1 MMNSHQQFLLPI
13 KVRARQRIHS
23 EPLDPEE
30 DVTKKRKNEI
40 SPNKGDE
47 QTAQDSFRHNYG
59 SFWRHALRIEQ
70 AGDEANHSKKG
81 DKATNETRRGK
92 KIIKERWP
100 QGCFKNTKVNTRG
113 KLYEEENILH
123 SILLYPDNIIMDK
136 NYKAL
141 LEKIPAIGAITD
153 DKVK

>member
-1 MMNSHQQFLLPI
+1 MNSSGAFAIKDGVETCYDDAFKKIMMNSHQQFLLPI

-59 SFWRHALRIEQ
+59 SF
-70 AGDEANHSKKG
+70 
-81 DKATNETRRGK
+81 
-92 KIIKERWP
+92 
-100 QGCFKNTKVNTRG
+100 
-113 KLYEEENILH
+113 
-123 SILLYPDNIIMDK
+123 
-136 NYKAL
+136 
-141 LEKIPAIGAITD
+141 
-153 DKVK
+153 